1 MVKKRGVITEENI
14 TWQIDVPIFKNPLI
28 LSQLGIAVG
37 IPFGLLAVILA
48 ISTGDIMIG
57 VYILLIISGLLFLTW
72 LFMLAVYGGKYEAEF
87 VLDNK
92 GALCRTRSQQAK
104 KNRIVNSLTIFLG
117 LFAKRPGAAGA
128 GILAQSRQEVLI
140 RWNRITKVKYMPK
153 SRTILIKSGWFDSIA
168 LFCSEENYSVIE
180 QVVIDQTKHINIEN

>member
-1 MVKKRGVITEENI
+1 M
-14 TWQIDVPIFKNPLI
+14 PIFKNPLI
-28 LSQLGIAVG
+28 LSQLGIAIG

-57 VYILLIISGLLFLTW
+57 VYILLIISGLMFLTW
-72 LFMLAVYGGKYEAEF
+72 LFMLALYGGKYKAEF
-87 VLDNK
+87 LLDNK

-104 KNRIVNSLTIFLG
+104 KNLIVNTLTILVG
-117 LFAKRPGAAGA
+117 LFTKRPGAAGA

-153 SRTILIKSGWFDSIA
+153 SRTILIKSGWLDSIA
-168 LFCSEENYSVIE
+168 LFCSEENYSVVERI
-180 QVVIDQTKHINIEN
+180 VIDNTKHINTEN